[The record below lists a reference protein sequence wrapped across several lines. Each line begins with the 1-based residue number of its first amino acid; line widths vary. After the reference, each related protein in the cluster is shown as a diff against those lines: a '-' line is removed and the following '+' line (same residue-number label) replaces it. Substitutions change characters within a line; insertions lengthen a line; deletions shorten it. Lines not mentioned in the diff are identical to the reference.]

1 MIETTVEGASD
12 SDDEDM
18 LTTESFF
25 MTCKIVGLTLDDMEY
40 MTIGQCLDYVDEY
53 FRIRNGDKED
63 APRKGKQADFDA
75 F

>member
-1 MIETTVEGASD
+1 MIKATVESSSD

-25 MTCKIVGLTLDDMEY
+25 MTCKLVGLTLEDMEY
-40 MTIGQCLDYVDEY
+40 MTIGQCLDYVEEY
-53 FRIRNGDKED
+53 FRLKNGDKEETV
-63 APRKGKQADFDA
+63 RKGKQADFDA